1 VLGWQ
6 QVYIARDRLS
16 PSAALTKAADKVM
29 ASVKTDA
36 PTAAPAA
43 GLSAGQTPESSRK
56 AEQVAKNIAAAAAQ
70 PASLKLAGKDG
81 DKAGITGSI
90 DMNTISDE
98 DYLALPESMKAQLR
112 GDLG

>member
-1 VLGWQ
+1 
-6 QVYIARDRLS
+6 
-16 PSAALTKAADKVM
+16 M
-29 ASVKTDA
+29 
-36 PTAAPAA
+36 
-43 GLSAGQTPESSRK
+43 
-56 AEQVAKNIAAAAAQ
+56 
-70 PASLKLAGKDG
+70 AGKDG